1 MKTKSDLFNNY
12 RVLTSLQSKHN
23 LVIPWSIEKFVGK
36 TLRYFCS
43 VALLTRR
50 TSKHHHELINSI
62 STNLIESNVN
72 SILSSESSS
81 LYSSLSLTS
90 SNRCLSDYQV
100 IVLDS
105 KWCNAKAWI
114 GGGITIDDSLI
125 DSITKEYYKDI
136 ISSTNVTI
144 EALESFESHNN
155 KKKEEEKGSV
165 IVDLSSVEI
174 DDILACILA
183 HEMSHIAK
191 GHLSI
196 SLTFYIVST
205 ILLGGIPQVNN
216 NSDNIVVPFLLLLN
230 RLHEHDADCNGLL
243 LAYNAGY
250 NPLGD
255 YYLSLTS
262 IISSSTILRYIH
274 YYCNRDVMDGR
285 NDVSSREYRI
295 KHHDRLWIVC
305 NPSM

>member
-12 RVLTSLQSKHN
+12 RVVTALQSKHN
-23 LVIPWSIEKFVGK
+23 LVIPWSVEKFVGK

-43 VALLTRR
+43 VALLTRP

-62 STNLIESNVN
+62 SMNLIESNVN

-81 LYSSLSLTS
+81 LDSSLSLTS

-100 IVLDS
+100 TVLDS

-125 DSITKEYYKDI
+125 DNITKEYYKDI

-144 EALESFESHNN
+144 KSLKSHNN
-155 KKKEEEKGSV
+155 KKEEEKESV

-205 ILLGGIPQVNN
+205 ILLGSILQVNN

-250 NPLGD
+250 NPLGEC
-255 YYLSLTS
+255 YLSLTS
-262 IISSSTILRYIH
+262 IIKLIINYSSIH
-274 YYCNRDVMDGR
+274 
-285 NDVSSREYRI
+285 S
-295 KHHDRLWIVC
+295 LLLQ
-305 NPSM
+305 

>member
-23 LVIPWSIEKFVGK
+23 LVIPWSVEKFVGK

-43 VALLTRR
+43 VALLTRP

-62 STNLIESNVN
+62 SMNLIESNVN

-81 LYSSLSLTS
+81 LDSSLSLTS
-90 SNRCLSDYQV
+90 SNRWLSDYQV
-100 IVLDS
+100 TVLDS

-125 DSITKEYYKDI
+125 DNITEEYYKDI
-136 ISSTNVTI
+136 ISSTKVTI
-144 EALESFESHNN
+144 VSLDSFESHNN
-155 KKKEEEKGSV
+155 NKKEEEKGGSV

-174 DDILACILA
+174 DDVLACILA

-205 ILLGGIPQVNN
+205 ILLGSILQVNN

-250 NPLGD
+250 NPLGEC
-255 YYLSLTS
+255 YLSVTS
-262 IISSSTILRYIH
+262 IIKLIINYSSIH
-274 YYCNRDVMDGR
+274 
-285 NDVSSREYRI
+285 SS
-295 KHHDRLWIVC
+295 LLQ
-305 NPSM
+305 